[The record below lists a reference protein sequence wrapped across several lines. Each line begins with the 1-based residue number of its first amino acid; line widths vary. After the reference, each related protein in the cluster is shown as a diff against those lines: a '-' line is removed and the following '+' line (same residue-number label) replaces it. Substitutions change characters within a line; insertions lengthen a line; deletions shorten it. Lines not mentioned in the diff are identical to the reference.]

1 MRKIQIV
8 ALWLNQSGSVSALCQ
23 LHANNPLAMSTGGS
37 SVVRSCIH
45 TFSVEKAQ
53 EMLGITEEDL
63 EGTDSKNTLDVSDRG
78 LDAEV
83 IFNMELEIQVLEAV
97 GIESAIKKGILRKD
111 KEGRVLYIAENQKK
125 DRETKNPVTFRGQP
139 VFRKTRLM
147 PKGTA
152 DDRDAMEVAPART
165 ASIPQ
170 TSDEDGMEPLF

>member
-8 ALWLNQSGSVSALCQ
+8 ALWLNQSGSASALCQ

-45 TFSVEKAQ
+45 TFSLEKAE
-53 EMLGITEEDL
+53 EMLGISADEL
-63 EGTDSKNTLDVSDRG
+63 EGTDSKNTLDVSERN

-83 IFNMELEIQVLEAV
+83 IFGMELDIQVLEAV
-97 GIESAIKKGILRKD
+97 GIASAIEKGILRKD
-111 KEGRVLYIAENQKK
+111 KEGRVLYMSENQKK
-125 DRETKNPVTFRGQP
+125 DRVTKELVTFRGQP

-152 DDRDAMEVAPART
+152 DDRDAMEVAPAKPAVLET
-165 ASIPQ
+165 EGEI
-170 TSDEDGMEPLF
+170 PLF